1 MLIIAENNE
10 PNTIFVRD
18 VVGRVIPH
26 VTSYDTDTCEVEM
39 IICVGFEGNRPIF
52 MMQKVDDYLLEI
64 VKIKLVVEGSYA
76 TDKHGNVL
84 K

>member
-1 MLIIAENNE
+1 MLILAENHE
-10 PNTIFVRD
+10 PESIIVRD
-18 VVGRVIPH
+18 VTGRAIPYI
-26 VTSYDTDTCEVEM
+26 TSYDTDTCEVEM
-39 IICVGFEGNRPIF
+39 IICVGFEGNRPVF

-64 VKIKLVVEGSYA
+64 VKVKLVVEGSYA